1 MKVVEAESKQTIVS
15 SQVVKWKL
23 EVTKEMWDSDEVI
36 CLVVRGELPGNPRN
50 SERNPG
56 WLLLSPWKGEKSEE
70 KERVFRFACKLDRK
84 LAKQL
89 QHEISVKTLDNS
101 TKIIQSKTL
110 LVHADEESVKD
121 SQIVY
126 RCFTG
131 SMDDEP
137 VSYQEIL
144 YVEVTLNVLAKE
156 SAQDLVPK
164 EFLWNK
170 RKHDEDDQFMEETSD
185 VQVVCNGKSFPCH
198 KYILCS
204 QCPAFKSDLFN
215 NCKEKKERRIE
226 IEDSTPEAVE
236 AMIQYL
242 YGYDNEIPRDS
253 ELDILHLAEKYGL
266 IPLKRKCGE
275 SMLKNLS
282 AGNFLVTYTE
292 IDRYLEEEPE
302 FKKRA
307 KDFLKR
313 NAKEIFEEKNSWMKL
328 TKDFPDL
335 GYELVAILAK
345 AF

>member
-23 EVTKEMWDSDEVI
+23 EVTKEMWDSHEVI
-36 CLVVRGELPGNPRN
+36 CLCIRGELPGNPRN
-50 SERNPG
+50 SKKN
-56 WLLLSPWKGEKSEE
+56 WLLLSPWKGEKCEE
-70 KERVFRFACKLDRK
+70 KKRAFRFVYKLNRK

-89 QHEISVKTLDNS
+89 QLEISVKTWDKSN
-101 TKIIQSKTL
+101 KIIQSKTL
-110 LVHADEESVKD
+110 EVGGDIESGTD

-126 RCFTG
+126 RGFID

-137 VSYQEIL
+137 VSYEEIL
-144 YVEVTLNVLAKE
+144 FVEVTLKVLAE
-156 SAQDLVPK
+156 EGAQDLVPK
-164 EFLWNK
+164 EFLRNK

-204 QCPAFKSDLFN
+204 QCPAFKADLFN
-215 NCKEKKERRIE
+215 NCKEKKEGRIV
-226 IEDSTPEAVE
+226 IEDSTPEAVNM
-236 AMIQYL
+236 MIQFL

-282 AGNFLVTYTE
+282 ADNFLVTYTE
-292 IDRYLEEEPE
+292 IDRYLEDEPE
-302 FKKRA
+302 FKEQA

-313 NAKEIFEEKNSWMKL
+313 NAKEIFEEKDSWMKL

-345 AF
+345 TF